1 MPSTE
6 QTKQTIGHG
15 ETEAQ
20 NPPATALRK
29 PAVKAAGTR
38 MGIFRDWREGAT
50 LEKAQRRQAL
60 RDGR

>member
-1 MPSTE
+1 MPITE
-6 QTKQTIGHG
+6 QTKQTIGHD

-38 MGIFRDWREGAT
+38 MGIFQDWREGST
-50 LEKAQRRQAL
+50 TEKAQRRAPL